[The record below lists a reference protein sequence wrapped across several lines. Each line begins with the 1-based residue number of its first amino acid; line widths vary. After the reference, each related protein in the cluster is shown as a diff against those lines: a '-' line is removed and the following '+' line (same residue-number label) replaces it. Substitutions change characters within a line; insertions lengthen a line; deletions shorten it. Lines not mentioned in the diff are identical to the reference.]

1 MEIIIDRDSV
11 CMGDDF
17 GHQLTIECSEDE
29 TIESIMDKILQTNFF
44 PVENL
49 KNIAEKWDAIVNK
62 ETIFTYIPINN
73 SIEYIID
80 KNSSVIN
87 LNIRYIYFKL
97 KQRLFTLEKP
107 NKKDYFLL
115 TLFICLFCFNI
126 AIITIPIFYFFSL
139 RNNTFD
145 TCLDTGYCKSGIE
158 INTEYGKI
166 KINKQNCLKYKWKW
180 YEEDKACFISY
191 IAIFDFW
198 I

>member
-87 LNIRYIYFKL
+87 LNIRYIYFK
-97 KQRLFTLEKP
+97 QFC
-107 NKKDYFLL
+107 LL
-115 TLFICLFCFNI
+115 ILIFPYSVLIS
-126 AIITIPIFYFFSL
+126 IPL
-139 RNNTFD
+139 
-145 TCLDTGYCKSGIE
+145 L
-158 INTEYGKI
+158 
-166 KINKQNCLKYKWKW
+166 Q
-180 YEEDKACFISY
+180 
-191 IAIFDFW
+191 
-198 I
+198 